1 MAEKKVEKKTT
12 AKKVAEKKQEVQ
24 KVDLLDV
31 LLDKDNKD
39 PITLMD
45 EKGKQLSFEQVAII
59 PYDVDDTRVLYVV
72 LKPIDK
78 IEGIADDEAVV
89 FLVDQ
94 DKNGNTIL
102 RVEEDEEVAIAVFDK
117 YYDLLEEA
125 RGKKPAAKKS
135 APAKKP
141 AAKAPT
147 KAPAKKAAPA
157 KTATKAA
164 PAKKTAAKAP
174 AATKVAGKKKK

>member
-1 MAEKKVEKKTT
+1 MAEKKTTKK
-12 AKKVAEKKQEVQ
+12 EPEQR
-24 KVDLLDV
+24 VDLLDV

-39 PITLMD
+39 PIVLMD
-45 EKGKQLSFEQVAII
+45 EKGRQISFEQVAII
-59 PYDVDDTRVLYVV
+59 PYEIKGEKVLYVV

-94 DKNGNTIL
+94 DKAGNTIL

-125 RGKKPAAKKS
+125 RGKAKK
-135 APAKKP
+135 
-141 AAKAPT
+141 T
-147 KAPAKKAAPA
+147 T

-164 PAKKTAAKAP
+164 PKTTATKTAAKTTATKTAAPKTTKP
-174 AATKVAGKKKK
+174 AAKPAAKTAPKTAGKKK